1 MDEPRTVEELEHL
14 LERRAGL
21 IRLLESV
28 AFAANEA
35 RSVEEALRSALSLV
49 CAHTGWPAGHAYLRD
64 DAGVLVP
71 TGYWSMDDSSRFAT
85 LREVTAATRFG
96 PGEGVLGRVLSTG
109 EPVWLDDVSTDAR
122 YLRAAAGELEIRA
135 SLAFPVRIG
144 AEVVGVLEYFSE
156 DRVPPDPELLD
167 VLDHVGAQLGV
178 VVEREEARRERE
190 TSESRFTGIISI
202 SSDAV
207 VSVDEEH
214 RITFYNQGAEQI
226 FGYTPEEAVG
236 QPLEILIPD
245 QFHAAH
251 RRHVREF
258 GQSPVAARR
267 MGERGQITGRRKN
280 GEIFPADASITK
292 LDVGGSIIYTSVL
305 RDITD
310 RVQSEE
316 ALERQAAELAR
327 SNADLE
333 QFAYVASHDLQEP
346 LRMVASYTQLLARR
360 YGEKLDEDAKEF
372 IGYTVEG
379 VNRMK
384 DLINDLLAYSRAGAR
399 SNPLEPVNV
408 GIVVER
414 VLGSLQPAIEE
425 SGATVTSGP
434 MPVVMGDEG
443 QLGQVFQNLI
453 ANALKFR
460 HPELTP
466 EVHVGAEKR
475 DGEWLFSVRDNGIG
489 ISPEFADRIF
499 VIFQRLH
506 SRAEY
511 PGTGIG
517 LAICKRLVERH
528 GGRIWLESEEG
539 KGTAFYFTI
548 PEAGEAS

>member
-1 MDEPRTVEELEHL
+1 MDESRTIAELNRV
-14 LERRAGL
+14 LEQRAGL

-35 RSVEEALRSALSLV
+35 RSVEDALRSALALI

-64 DAGVLVP
+64 DSGTLVP
-71 TGYWSMDDSSRFAT
+71 TGYWHMDDASRFET
-85 LREVTAATRFG
+85 LREVTATTRFRA
-96 PGEGVLGRVLSTG
+96 GEGVIGRVLSTG
-109 EPVWLDDVSTDAR
+109 GPIWVDDVATDPLH
-122 YLRAAAGELEIRA
+122 LRGAAGALGVHA
-135 SLAFPVRIG
+135 SLAFPVRVG
-144 AEVVGVLEYFSE
+144 SEVVGVLECFSE
-156 DRVPPDPELLD
+156 DRIPPDPELLD

-178 VVEREEARRERE
+178 VIEREEARRARE
-190 TSESRFTGIISI
+190 TTESRFTGIISI

-214 RITFYNQGAEQI
+214 RIIFYNQGAVQI
-226 FGYTPEEAVG
+226 FGYTAEEAVG
-236 QPLEILIPD
+236 QPLDILIPTP
-245 QFHAAH
+245 FHEVH
-251 RRHVREF
+251 RHHVREF
-258 GQSPVAARR
+258 GESPVAARR

-292 LDVGGSIIYTSVL
+292 LDVGGSIVYTSVL

-384 DLINDLLAYSRAGAR
+384 DLINDLLAYSRAGTR
-399 SNPLEPVNV
+399 SNALEPVNV
-408 GIVVER
+408 GLVVER
-414 VLGSLQPAIEE
+414 VLASLQPAIEE
-425 SGATVTSGP
+425 SGATVTADA
-434 MPVVMGDEG
+434 MPVVTGDEG

-460 HPELTP
+460 HPELAPT
-466 EVHVGAEKR
+466 VHIGAEKR
-475 DGEWLFSVRDNGIG
+475 EGEWLFSVRDNGIG

-539 KGTAFYFTI
+539 KGTTFYFTI